1 MRGWDKRALRG
12 GAITYVAC
20 RYLVL
25 SGFNASNYLNIVIG
39 EEGSLPAIA
48 LYGDL
53 SQLEVQISAASLFT
67 FEHPRYTLK
76 AWQKCPVGMKLRTS

>member
-12 GAITYVAC
+12 GAISYVAC

-48 LYGDL
+48 LYGGL
-53 SQLEVQISAASLFT
+53 SQLEVQLSAASLFSLLNIRDT
-67 FEHPRYTLK
+67 R
-76 AWQKCPVGMKLRTS
+76 